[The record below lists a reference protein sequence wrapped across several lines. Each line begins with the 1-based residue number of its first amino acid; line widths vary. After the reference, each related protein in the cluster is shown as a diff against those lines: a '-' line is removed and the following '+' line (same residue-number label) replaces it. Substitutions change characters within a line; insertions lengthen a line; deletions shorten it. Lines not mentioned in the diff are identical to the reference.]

1 MSVRIFPRPL
11 GGVLTTLLQLLT
23 AHSSVLSQQHRAEI
37 HNDMLRAGKYDDV
50 PRRSAPW
57 AYLLR

>member
-11 GGVLTTLLQLLT
+11 GGVLTTMLQALT
-23 AHSSVLSQQHRAEI
+23 AHSPVFSRQPRVEI

-50 PRRSAPW
+50 PRRSASW
-57 AYLLR
+57 VYLLR